1 MLNFDMEKSISL
13 KNYLKKYWK
22 NALLN
27 LAFNLISSVFSL
39 FSLLM
44 TIPFL
49 RILFGISKSDEPV
62 QIVEFKGF
70 YQFGEFVKY
79 YFDSLIK
86 RQIEEHGSMAGLEF
100 ICLLVL
106 SIFFIKNLFRYLA
119 IHALAPMRT
128 GVIMEIR
135 KDLHQKIL
143 KLPISYFTETKKGDI
158 ISRVTND
165 VQEIEFGILHFLEV
179 IFKEPVNIVATLVTM
194 IVISPKL
201 TLFVFILLP
210 FSAIIIG
217 GISKT
222 LKKQSTQSQERLS
235 KLVSLIEETIAGAK
249 VFKIFNAENHI
260 IKKFETFNL
269 ENKSINTSIIRKR
282 DLSSP
287 LSEFLGVFVVVALLW
302 FGGKMVLGNQIG
314 LKPEV
319 FIAFIVIFT
328 QIISPSKAFS
338 NAFYFY
344 QKGMASF
351 DRVKELLEEK
361 EESSL
366 AENGNKVNDLK
377 ESINLNNVS
386 FGYNDRMILEEINLQ
401 IKKGETIAFVGGSGS
416 GKTSLIGLLCGF
428 FEINKGQILLD
439 GVSINRF
446 SKSGYRQLFGL
457 VTQEPILFH
466 DTIKNNLLV
475 GKLDASD
482 LEIESALKA
491 ANAWDFVKELPN
503 GINETIGNRG
513 MKLSGGEQQRITI
526 ARALIKNPEILILD
540 EATSNLDSISEKYV
554 QDAIQNISKNRTCII
569 IAHRLSTI
577 LHADKIVVLK
587 EGRIVEV
594 GNHLEL
600 LSLDGEYA
608 KLNLESQ

>member
-1 MLNFDMEKSISL
+1 
-13 KNYLKKYWK
+13 
-22 NALLN
+22 
-27 LAFNLISSVFSL
+27 
-39 FSLLM
+39 
-44 TIPFL
+44 
-49 RILFGISKSDEPV
+49 
-62 QIVEFKGF
+62 
-70 YQFGEFVKY
+70 
-79 YFDSLIK
+79 
-86 RQIEEHGSMAGLEF
+86 
-100 ICLLVL
+100 
-106 SIFFIKNLFRYLA
+106 
-119 IHALAPMRT
+119 
-128 GVIMEIR
+128 
-135 KDLHQKIL
+135 
-143 KLPISYFTETKKGDI
+143 
-158 ISRVTND
+158 
-165 VQEIEFGILHFLEV
+165 
-179 IFKEPVNIVATLVTM
+179 
-194 IVISPKL
+194 
-201 TLFVFILLP
+201 
-210 FSAIIIG
+210 
-217 GISKT
+217 
-222 LKKQSTQSQERLS
+222 
-235 KLVSLIEETIAGAK
+235 
-249 VFKIFNAENHI
+249 
-260 IKKFETFNL
+260 
-269 ENKSINTSIIRKR
+269 
-282 DLSSP
+282 
-287 LSEFLGVFVVVALLW
+287 
-302 FGGKMVLGNQIG
+302 MVLGNQIG

-328 QIISPSKAFS
+328 QIISPAKAFS

-594 GNHLEL
+594 GNHIEL

>member
-1 MLNFDMEKSISL
+1 
-13 KNYLKKYWK
+13 
-22 NALLN
+22 
-27 LAFNLISSVFSL
+27 
-39 FSLLM
+39 M

-249 VFKIFNAENHI
+249 VFKTI
-260 IKKFETFNL
+260 
-269 ENKSINTSIIRKR
+269 
-282 DLSSP
+282 LS
-287 LSEFLGVFVVVALLW
+287 
-302 FGGKMVLGNQIG
+302 KN
-314 LKPEV
+314 LKP
-319 FIAFIVIFT
+319 
-328 QIISPSKAFS
+328 
-338 NAFYFY
+338 
-344 QKGMASF
+344 
-351 DRVKELLEEK
+351 L
-361 EESSL
+361 
-366 AENGNKVNDLK
+366 
-377 ESINLNNVS
+377 
-386 FGYNDRMILEEINLQ
+386 ILR
-401 IKKGETIAFVGGSGS
+401 
-416 GKTSLIGLLCGF
+416 
-428 FEINKGQILLD
+428 
-439 GVSINRF
+439 INR
-446 SKSGYRQLFGL
+446 
-457 VTQEPILFH
+457 
-466 DTIKNNLLV
+466 
-475 GKLDASD
+475 
-482 LEIESALKA
+482 
-491 ANAWDFVKELPN
+491 
-503 GINETIGNRG
+503 
-513 MKLSGGEQQRITI
+513 
-526 ARALIKNPEILILD
+526 
-540 EATSNLDSISEKYV
+540 
-554 QDAIQNISKNRTCII
+554 
-569 IAHRLSTI
+569 
-577 LHADKIVVLK
+577 
-587 EGRIVEV
+587 
-594 GNHLEL
+594 
-600 LSLDGEYA
+600 
-608 KLNLESQ
+608 

>member
-1 MLNFDMEKSISL
+1 MEKSISL

-328 QIISPSKAFS
+328 QIISPAKAFS

>member
-1 MLNFDMEKSISL
+1 
-13 KNYLKKYWK
+13 
-22 NALLN
+22 
-27 LAFNLISSVFSL
+27 
-39 FSLLM
+39 M

-49 RILFGISKSDEPV
+49 RILFGLSEVEEPTKV
-62 QIVEFKGF
+62 VEFKGIS
-70 YQFGEFVKY
+70 QFGEFAKF

-86 RQIEEHGSMAGLEF
+86 RQIGEHGSIAGLEF

-106 SIFFIKNLFRYLA
+106 GIFFIKNLFRYLA

-179 IFKEPVNIVATLVTM
+179 IFKEPINIIATLITM
-194 IVISPKL
+194 IAISPRL

-210 FSAIIIG
+210 ISAFIIG

-235 KLVSLIEETIAGAK
+235 KLVSLIEETISG
-249 VFKIFNAENHI
+249 VKIFKMFHAENQI
-260 IKKFETFNL
+260 INKFEVFNNQ
-269 ENKSINTSIIRKR
+269 NKFINTSIIRKR

-287 LSEFLGVFVVVALLW
+287 LSEFLGVFVVVSLLW

-328 QIISPSKAFS
+328 QIISPAKAFS

-351 DRVKELLEEK
+351 DRVKELLLEK
-361 EESSL
+361 EETTIE
-366 AENGNKVNDLK
+366 ENGNKINDFK
-377 ESINLNNVS
+377 ENIEFRNVS
-386 FGYNDRMILEEINLQ
+386 FAYTERLVLDQINLS
-401 IKKGETIAFVGGSGS
+401 IKKGETVAFVGSSGS
-416 GKTSLIGLLCGF
+416 GKTSLIGLICGF
-428 FEINKGQILLD
+428 FEASKGEILLD
-439 GVSINRF
+439 GIPINKL
-446 SKSGYRQLFGL
+446 SKKAYRALFGL

-475 GKLDASD
+475 GKMDATD
-482 LEIESALKA
+482 LEIEKALKE
-491 ANAWDFVKELPN
+491 ANAWNFVCELPN
-503 GINETIGNRG
+503 GINEEIGNRG

-526 ARALIKNPEILILD
+526 ARALIKNPPILIFD
-540 EATSNLDSISEKYV
+540 EATSSLDSISEKLV
-554 QDAIQNISKNRTCII
+554 QSALQNISKNRTCIL

-577 LHADKIVVLK
+577 QYADTIVVLK
-587 EGRIVEV
+587 EGKIIEM
-594 GNHLEL
+594 GKHLQL
-600 LSLDGEYA
+600 LNLNGEYA
-608 KLNLESQ
+608 KLNKETQ